1 MFMNAAVASEICA
14 WSFASLAVSQLLI
27 SSSSTELEE
36 ELPLES
42 EDLSLEAEEVS
53 LESEDLSLEAEEVS
67 LESEDLSLEVD
78 EISSATE
85 EELSLS
91 DALEEL
97 SQPKIMAQEATISP
111 RKRKC
116 FIRTSMNTYFPA
128 VNCRRNIEKNGL
140 FERPFD
146 IESFKKLTNLK
157 KRLR

>member
-1 MFMNAAVASEICA
+1 MNAAVASEICA

-42 EDLSLEAEEVS
+42 EDLSLE
-53 LESEDLSLEAEEVS
+53 
-67 LESEDLSLEVD
+67 VD

-97 SQPKIMAQEATISP
+97 PQPKKMAQEATISP
-111 RKRKC
+111 RKRKY
-116 FIRTSMNTYFPA
+116 FIRTSMNTCFSA
-128 VNCRRNIEKNGL
+128 VNCRRNLEKNGL
-140 FERPFD
+140 IERPFD
-146 IESFKKLTNLK
+146 TKVAKNLQSQ
-157 KRLR
+157 